1 MSKKQTIHQLKTEIA
16 QLKKGTCKPFK
27 NMRKA
32 ELVAYLAEL
41 KGGKPAPAPAPAPV
55 KKVKKKVV
63 KKPRQSLKEFKE
75 EKEGKEE
82 NPPKASKVKKQAP
95 PLPKSKPPPR
105 MKIPQKPSF
114 KPPPIPTAKKAKTE
128 LTFQQKASKA
138 MLLKKIRKF
147 NKDFSLI
154 GIKKMLGDITEQNR
168 DERVKRVIKLFKN
181 DVFDIGKQF
190 QENKKIIES
199 HSTPANK
206 KLIEQY
212 SNTGNNFGPSLQQ
225 ALGM

>member
-1 MSKKQTIHQLKTEIA
+1 MSKKQTIHTLKTEIA
-16 QLKKGTCKPFK
+16 QLKKGACKPYK

-41 KGGKPAPAPAPAPV
+41 KGGSPKAPAPAPAQAPV

-82 NPPKASKVKKQAP
+82 KKQAP

-105 MKIPQKPSF
+105 MKIPPKPSF
-114 KPPPIPTAKKAKTE
+114 KPPPIPTAKKAKEKLT
-128 LTFQQKASKA
+128 LTFQQKASKSA
-138 MLLKKIRKF
+138 LLKKIRKF
-147 NKDFSLI
+147 NKDFSVA

-168 DERVKRVIKLFKN
+168 DERVKRLIQLFKN
-181 DVFDIGKQF
+181 DVFDIGKDF
-190 QENKKIIES
+190 QVNKKIIEK

-212 SNTGNNFGPSLQQ
+212 SNTGNSFGPNLQTV
-225 ALGM
+225 LGM